1 MVRLFILYA
10 ILIFAKKAPKLISD
24 LLNLNK
30 DGESVGLKGLNI
42 KNKMGEAALVGD
54 KVKKGMTRAE
64 GIAKGAAGGLGGGLK
79 AGFGRGFVQGFKN
92 TPGGF
97 KAKLLGG
104 AAKGTKN
111 GLQNGIKGFVTGG
124 KNGYAMAKQN
134 DDTKGVYSNA
144 KKGVAKT
151 ARGGKNSMWD
161 TLKNG
166 INAGIEKVEAKGFS
180 SLATARANEV
190 DGYKS
195 SVKGMFGSKHANTIN
210 NAIYNP
216 NGNVL
221 KKYLDGIESKYKAE
235 GMNENDAKAKVAQ
248 LRNSMFDQNGN
259 FDLTKDSAMDYIK
272 SSYKGVADA
281 TNVSSIL
288 KLGFDDLKSSEL
300 INDADSL
307 SLKQNILKQR
317 DKVLTSVEKYDSQ
330 IANAKTMGDE
340 VLAANITAKRDKLLT
355 ESISSGLFEVNG
367 GISSR
372 NDIGIPEISNN
383 KDNIRADIDSL
394 IAKNSKMLSATEKD
408 IQSVNAVEK
417 SNGTNKDKNEGK

>member
-79 AGFGRGFVQGFKN
+79 AGFGRGFAQGFKN
-92 TPGGF
+92 TPGGL

-134 DDTKGVYSNA
+134 DYTKVVYSNA

-235 GMNENDAKAKVAQ
+235 GMNENDAKAQVAR

-272 SSYKGVADA
+272 NSYKGVADA

-288 KLGFDDLKSSEL
+288 KLGFDDLESSEL

-340 VLAANITAKRDKLLT
+340 ALAANITAKRDKLLN
-355 ESISSGLFEVNG
+355 ESISSGLFKVNG

>member
-42 KNKMGEAALVGD
+42 KNKMGEAALVGGA
-54 KVKKGMTRAE
+54 VKKGMTRAE
-64 GIAKGAAGGLGGGLK
+64 GIAKGGAGGAIGGLNS
-79 AGFGRGFVQGFKN
+79 GFWRGFIN
-92 TPGGF
+92 TPGRL
-97 KAKLLGG
+97 KARLIAGG
-104 AAKGTKN
+104 KQGVQKGM
-111 GLQNGIKGFVTGG
+111 KGFVTGG
-124 KNGYAMAKQN
+124 KKGYAMAKQN

-144 KKGVAKT
+144 KKDVAKT

-235 GMNENDAKAKVAQ
+235 GMNENDAKAQVAQ

-288 KLGFDDLKSSEL
+288 KLGFDGLKSSEL

-340 VLAANITAKRDKLLT
+340 ALAANITAKRDKLLN

>member
-30 DGESVGLKGLNI
+30 DGESVGLKGLSI

-54 KVKKGMTRAE
+54 KVKDGMNRGMNRLE
-64 GIAKGAAGGLGGGLK
+64 GRAKGAVGGGLGGLK
-79 AGFGRGFVQGFKN
+79 AGFGKGFAQGIKN
-92 TPGGF
+92 THSLKGALKGGL
-97 KAKLLGG
+97 KGG
-104 AAKGTKN
+104 LENGKKGI
-111 GLQNGIKGFVTGG
+111 LSGG
-124 KNGYAMAKQN
+124 KNGAAMAKQN
-134 DDTKGVYSNA
+134 KNTKGIFSDV
-144 KKGVAKT
+144 KKDVEKT
-151 ARGGKNSMWD
+151 ARGGKDTIWD
-161 TLKNG
+161 RAKNQLSG
-166 INAGIEKVEAKGFS
+166 KLENIEANGFS

-190 DGYKS
+190 GGLKN
-195 SVKGMFGSKHANTIN
+195 SVKGMFGSKHADTIN

-216 NGNVL
+216 NGNIL
-221 KKYLDGIESKYKAE
+221 GNYLNGIKSKYMAA
-235 GMNENDAKAKVAQ
+235 GMSDQDASAKVAQ
-248 LRNSMFDQNGN
+248 LRNSMFDSNGD
-259 FDLTKDSAMDYIK
+259 FDLTSDSAMDYIRN
-272 SSYKGVADA
+272 SYKGVADA
-281 TNVSSIL
+281 TNDLSIR
-288 KLGFDDLKSSEL
+288 KLGFDGADGL

-317 DKVLTSVEKYDSQ
+317 DKVLTTVENYDSQ
-330 IANAKTMGDE
+330 IANAKTIGDE
-340 VLAANITAKRDKLLT
+340 TLAANIAAKRDNLLN

-383 KDNIRADIDSL
+383 KDNIRADISTL

-417 SNGTNKDKNEGK
+417 SNGTDKKEDK

>member
-30 DGESVGLKGLNI
+30 DGESVGLKGLSI

-54 KVKKGMTRAE
+54 KVKDGMNRLE
-64 GIAKGAAGGLGGGLK
+64 GRAKGVVGGGLGGLK
-79 AGFGRGFVQGFKN
+79 AGFGKGFAQGFKN
-92 TPGGF
+92 TPGNL
-97 KAKLLGG
+97 KDRLLGAG
-104 AAKGTKN
+104 KN
-111 GLQNGIKGFVTGG
+111 GLENGLKNGKKGVLTGG
-124 KNGYAMAKQN
+124 KNGAAMAKQN
-134 DDTKGVYSNA
+134 KNTKDIFSDV
-144 KKGVAKT
+144 KKAVGKT
-151 ARGGKNSMWD
+151 ARGGKDTIWD
-161 TLKNG
+161 RTKNQISG
-166 INAGIEKVEAKGFS
+166 RLENFGAKGFS

-190 DGYKS
+190 GGLKN
-195 SVKGMFGSKHANTIN
+195 SVKGMFGSKHADTIN

-216 NGNVL
+216 NGNIL
-221 KKYLDGIESKYKAE
+221 GNYLNGIKSKYMAA
-235 GMNENDAKAKVAQ
+235 GMSAQDASAKVAQ
-248 LRNSMFDQNGN
+248 LRNSMFDSNGD
-259 FDLTKDSAMDYIK
+259 FDLTSDSAMDYIRN
-272 SSYKGVADA
+272 SYKGVADA
-281 TNVSSIL
+281 TNDLSIR
-288 KLGFDDLKSSEL
+288 KLGFDGADGL

-317 DKVLTSVEKYDSQ
+317 DKVLTTVENYDSQ
-330 IANAKTMGDE
+330 IANAKTIGDDT
-340 VLAANITAKRDKLLT
+340 LAANITAKRDNLLN

-383 KDNIRADIDSL
+383 KDNIRADISTL

-417 SNGTNKDKNEGK
+417 SNGTDKKEDK

>member
-79 AGFGRGFVQGFKN
+79 AGFGRGFAQGFKN
-92 TPGGF
+92 TPGRL
-97 KAKLLGG
+97 KDKLLGG
-104 AAKGTKN
+104 AAKGAKN
-111 GLQNGIKGFVTGG
+111 GIQNGIKGLVTGG

-161 TLKNG
+161 TWKN
-166 INAGIEKVEAKGFS
+166 NLSAKIEKIEANGFS

-235 GMNENDAKAKVAQ
+235 GMNENDAKAQVAR

-272 SSYKGVADA
+272 NSYKGVADA

-288 KLGFDDLKSSEL
+288 KLGFDDLESSEL

-340 VLAANITAKRDKLLT
+340 ALAANITAKRDKLLN
-355 ESISSGLFEVNG
+355 ESISSGLFKVNG